1 MTVFAEAAPATAHT
15 PICFDPASSPS
26 DSYGYGAV
34 DIPFLSSHY
43 SIPETSLNTL
53 SQNPTVELVNQLLE
67 SISTK
72 AREAEELK
80 SDKLR
85 LDVELENAVRS
96 GESKVKVLKNSVEKG
111 LAEIASLRGKL
122 QESDNSRSSLESEL
136 ASLRSSTSA
145 SETEFSSLK
154 SRIDSLESSNRDTLA
169 LLESKSNAY
178 DKLAD
183 DLSTQHKKTIE
194 LRREVATL
202 EQKLQA
208 ANSASSSARFR
219 EQSLQQELELLKK
232 NNEWFENELKTK
244 SGEYLKFRKE
254 KSARISELQ
263 RLNEDANSNID
274 ALRRSENNLKS
285 RLDEVEQKYEDSL
298 ATIQQLKEEAIQATE
313 SFRIEL
319 DSSSRLAQLQQT
331 AAETAKRRVKEC
343 QLALEKM
350 RDDAAEEISRLRAEI
365 ETEHSDKEAAERRVA
380 ELELNV
386 RELQSE
392 ISATRHQPMSPG
404 LGVNGAGLS
413 TPLRPGTPVGA
424 FSPRTSRT
432 KGSLTLTQMYS
443 EYDKMRT
450 LLAAEQRNNQE
461 LKATMD
467 EMVQDLESSKP
478 EIDELRADH
487 SRLEAAVVEMSNIL
501 DTAGKERDDAT
512 REARKWQGQVE
523 GLEREGQILR
533 QQLRDLSCQVK
544 VLVMEVHLLGSGEK
558 GYDRAELEKIAQGEM
573 DDSSQDLNE
582 TGRFITLHLT
592 TFKNVN
598 ELQQQNVTL
607 RRMLR
612 DLGDKMEGE
621 EARRKSESY
630 QKDQEEL
637 KELRV
642 RVQTYRDE
650 MANLIAQT
658 KSYIKERDT
667 FRSMLTRRRETGES
681 TNPFSQS
688 LPLGTAA
695 PIATGDTVAQSQE
708 GPDYTELLRKLQANF
723 DSFRQETATDHSSL
737 KQQVNDLTRKNSELQ
752 SEISRSN
759 SQLAAAVQRAE
770 LLQSNFNLLKGEN
783 VELQKRHAILMENA
797 NKQDLRTQQVAE
809 DLVEARGLVD
819 SQRRETENLKAE
831 KELWKK
837 IEKRLME
844 DNESLLNERARL
856 DSLNANLQSMLNE
869 REHLESESRRRLQST
884 VESLESELQTTKR
897 KLNEEME
904 EAKKS
909 TLRREYENSQN
920 QKRIDDLV
928 TSLSAVREDLIN
940 TKSTRDHLQSRVD
953 ELSVELKSA
962 EERLEVL
969 QRKPIVATTAAPPAP
984 PDTEPNAA
992 VDEGGLSRE
1001 QELAFEVSELK
1012 RDLELAKSEL
1022 EHAKEQVEDYKAIS
1036 QSTEERLQNVATYR
1050 RGKSEHSQNNPEH
1063 GQSDYW
1069 LPWGYPRTMHISSN
1083 VWSVRPRRNPY
1094 GYGSRTTRM
1103 QDRGYGG
1110 VKCERFTPPVTNPES
1125 NKSEV
1130 SRRSKTKSFGK
1141 GSPSLKVEGATV
1153 GSSSAGWAFA
1163 PEPLFVLAILGR
1175 YEREITELNRRREE
1189 VANQNTLLHQQLE
1202 NITRQI
1208 STLQRDKESM
1218 PEEADEAGSSSSS
1231 LEGLQEVIKF
1241 LRREKEIV
1249 DVQYHLSTQEA
1260 KRLRQ
1265 QLDYA
1270 QSQLDDTRLKL
1281 EQQRR
1286 AEADSEH
1293 NMLNHKKLM
1302 DTLNELNLFRES
1314 SVTLR
1319 NQAKQAEAALAEKS
1333 ADVEELTQ
1341 RIGPLE
1347 TRIRELE
1354 NIVETK
1360 DGEFKL
1366 LQEDRD
1372 RWQQRTQNILQKYD
1386 RVDPVEMEALKE
1398 KLAALEKE
1406 RNEAVSARDEHQAQ
1420 VTTLSTQVKQGEE
1433 RIQTMRSTL
1442 TDQFKARSKELS
1454 SRIQAKQVE
1463 LNTAIQEKEVIQ
1475 LELDRTKEEL
1485 NALKVKLPAD
1495 DGVPA
1500 PVPAPVA
1507 VSQNVTD
1514 AQQPPAAQPIMPP
1527 TNDSASVEKIKAL
1540 EEKIQRLEAALAE
1553 KEATID
1559 QKVKER
1565 VDKMKET
1572 LNNKLAEYKTLHKEE
1587 VEKLKASHQ
1596 QELESAVSSAAKP
1609 DGVPD
1614 LTDAQAR
1621 ELVAKNETIR
1631 AIVRNNIK
1639 NAVTKERAAMAN
1651 KEVQIA
1657 ATPDADAIKELEK
1670 KFSEERDAII
1680 KERDQ
1685 KIGSAVELA
1694 EKKLLAKLSMTEGR
1708 ARNAQAKL
1716 EVLQKAAVETPQR
1729 PVVEVWEIAKVTR
1742 PAPVAVAVQP
1752 PPAAQIQPQQIQSPA
1767 LKPTRTESPAHPP
1780 SPTPKTPTAHS
1791 QTRMQP
1797 QLAQPQPSPSPA
1809 PAQRAPTVGSP
1820 KPTQV
1825 APAQASQQQQQPAQQ
1840 HQPVQQQQPAQQ
1852 QQPEQQQQQH
1862 SQPGTSN
1869 QQSPAQQLNQSQ
1881 ATSSLPN
1888 RPPQSNHHPAIG
1900 TGPGVLRALQSGL
1913 PIARGGRGR
1922 GGPSSQPH
1930 NPFGPQA
1937 TEQQGQG
1944 QPPQQ
1949 QQAIGRGSGLLRGGA
1964 RGRGGQGRGG
1974 AQNVQT
1980 NNLPQGQSQPSPR
1993 GGRGA
1998 LNAHARQFIPQG
2010 NKRARDDGGEGSD
2023 SGSGKRIRGGGAGS

>member
-1 MTVFAEAAPATAHT
+1 MATAV
-15 PICFDPASSPS
+15 
-26 DSYGYGAV
+26 V

-43 SIPETSLNTL
+43 SILETTLTSL
-53 SQNPTVELVNQLLE
+53 SQNPTVELVNQLLD

-72 AREAEELK
+72 ARETEELR

-85 LDVELENAVRS
+85 LEVEFENAVRS

-111 LAEIASLRGKL
+111 LAEITSLRSKL
-122 QESDNSRSSLESEL
+122 QESELARSNLESEVTAL
-136 ASLRSSTSA
+136 KSSSSTSE
-145 SETEFSSLK
+145 SEFSSLK
-154 SRIDSLESSNRDTLA
+154 SRIASLETSNRDTLA

-178 DKLAD
+178 DKLAEE
-183 DLSTQHKKTIE
+183 LSAQHKKTIE
-194 LRREVATL
+194 LRRDAANL
-202 EQKLQA
+202 EQRLQA
-208 ANSASSSARFR
+208 SHAAASSTRFR
-219 EQSLQQELELLKK
+219 EQSLKQEVELLKK

-244 SGEYLKFRKE
+244 SGEYQKFRKE

-263 RLNEDANSNID
+263 RINEDANSNID
-274 ALRRSENNLKS
+274 ALRRSENSLKS
-285 RLDEVEQKYEDSL
+285 RLDEVEQKYEEALS
-298 ATIQQLKEEAIQATE
+298 TTQQLKEEAIQASE

-319 DSSSRLAQLQQT
+319 DSSSRLAQLQQA
-331 AAETAKRRVKEC
+331 AAETAKKRVQEC
-343 QLALEKM
+343 QLALEKT

-386 RELQSE
+386 RELESE
-392 ISATRHQPMSPG
+392 ISTARNQPMSPG
-404 LGVNGAGLS
+404 QGINGAGIS
-413 TPLRPGTPVGA
+413 TPLRPGTPVGT
-424 FSPRTSRT
+424 FSPRASRT
-432 KGSLTLTQMYS
+432 KSGLTLTQMYS

-487 SRLEAAVVEMSNIL
+487 ARLEAAVVEMSNIL

-523 GLEREGQILR
+523 GFEREGQILR

-544 VLVMEVHLLGSGEK
+544 VLVMEVHLLGSDEK
-558 GYDRAELEKIAQGEM
+558 DYDRAELEKIAQGGIDEVAE
-573 DDSSQDLNE
+573 DLNE
-582 TGRFITLHLT
+582 TGRFITRHLT
-592 TFKNVN
+592 TFKNLN

-612 DLGDKMEGE
+612 DVGDKMEGE
-621 EARRKSESY
+621 EARRKSEAY
-630 QKDQEEL
+630 QRDQEEL

-650 MANLIAQT
+650 MTNLISQT

-681 TNPFSQS
+681 TTPFSQS
-688 LPLGTAA
+688 LPLGATAPVA
-695 PIATGDTVAQSQE
+695 PVDNVPQPQE
-708 GPDYTELLRKLQANF
+708 GPDYAELLRKLQAHF

-752 SEISRSN
+752 SEISRSS
-759 SQLAAAVQRAE
+759 SQLAASIQRAE

-783 VELQKRHAILMENA
+783 VELQKRHATLMENA

-819 SQRRETENLKAE
+819 SLRRETTNLKAE
-831 KELWKK
+831 KDLWKN
-837 IEKRLME
+837 IEKRLVE
-844 DNESLLNERARL
+844 DNESLRNERARL
-856 DSLNANLQSMLNE
+856 DSLNASLQSMLNE
-869 REHLESESRRRLQST
+869 REHSEAESRRRLQST
-884 VESLESELQTTKR
+884 VENLESELQTTKR
-897 KLNEEME
+897 QLHVESE

-909 TLRREYENSQN
+909 ALRREYENSQN

-928 TSLSAVREDLIN
+928 TSLSSAREELIA

-962 EERLEVL
+962 EEKLKVL
-969 QRKPIVATTAAPPAP
+969 QRKPSTAVATSPTAPTDNEQEA
-984 PDTEPNAA
+984 T
-992 VDEGGLSRE
+992 DESGLTRE
-1001 QELAFEVSELK
+1001 QELGVEVSELK
-1012 RDLELAKSEL
+1012 RDLEFAKSEL

-1036 QSTEERLQNVATYR
+1036 QSTEERLQSLTDTNDQYQEDTNRLLEEKDSKISELERRIEEITSELSATNSELSKLREQEVESQR
-1050 RGKSEHSQNNPEH
+1050 RFDDQKAMLESEISRLKEQDERYAAAAQYHQQDLKAQAEIAQH
-1063 GQSDYW
+1063 AQQSYENELLKHAEAAKNLQIVRAEANELKLEAVD
-1069 LPWGYPRTMHISSN
+1069 LRTQAETAKNSLTQQEENWNEM
-1083 VWSVRPRRNPY
+1083 
-1094 GYGSRTTRM
+1094 
-1103 QDRGYGG
+1103 
-1110 VKCERFTPPVTNPES
+1110 KARF
-1125 NKSEV
+1125 
-1130 SRRSKTKSFGK
+1130 
-1141 GSPSLKVEGATV
+1141 
-1153 GSSSAGWAFA
+1153 
-1163 PEPLFVLAILGR
+1163 
-1175 YEREITELNRRREE
+1175 EREIMELNRRREE
-1189 VANQNTLLHQQLE
+1189 IVNQNTLLHQQLE

-1208 STLQRDKESM
+1208 SSLQRDKESM
-1218 PEEADEAGSSSSS
+1218 PEEVDESGSSASS

-1265 QLDYA
+1265 QLDYT

-1293 NMLNHKKLM
+1293 NILNHKKLV

-1319 NQAKQAEAALAEKS
+1319 NQAKQAEMALAEKS
-1333 ADVEELTQ
+1333 ARVEELMQ
-1341 RIGPLE
+1341 QISPLE

-1354 NIVETK
+1354 NVAETK
-1360 DGEFKL
+1360 DGELKL

-1398 KLAALEKE
+1398 MLSTLEKE
-1406 RNEAVSARDEHQAQ
+1406 RGDAVSARDELQAQ
-1420 VTTLSTQVKQGEE
+1420 VTTLSNQVKQAEE

-1454 SRIQAKQVE
+1454 SRIQAKQAE
-1463 LNTAIQEKEVIQ
+1463 LNTVIQEKEVIQ
-1475 LELDRTKEEL
+1475 LELDRTREEL
-1485 NALKVKLPAD
+1485 NILKAKVSETESLASA
-1495 DGVPA
+1495 PA
-1500 PVPAPVA
+1500 PSPTPATQNGIDVPQAPEQPTMA
-1507 VSQNVTD
+1507 QGID
-1514 AQQPPAAQPIMPP
+1514 AP
-1527 TNDSASVEKIKAL
+1527 SAEKIKAL

-1572 LNNKLAEYKTLHKEE
+1572 LNNKLAEYKTHHKEE

-1596 QELESAVSSAAKP
+1596 QELESASALKP
-1609 DGVPD
+1609 DGIPE
-1614 LTDAQAR
+1614 LSDAQAR

-1639 NAVTKERAAMAN
+1639 NAVAKERASTTS
-1651 KEVQIA
+1651 KEVHIA
-1657 ATPDADAIKELEK
+1657 AAPDADAMKELEQ
-1670 KFSEERDAII
+1670 KFNEEKEAII

-1694 EKKLLAKLSMTEGR
+1694 EKRVLAKLSMTEGR

-1716 EVLQKAAVETPQR
+1716 EVVQKAAVETPQK
-1729 PVVEVWEIAKVTR
+1729 PVVEVWEIAKIAR
-1742 PAPVAVAVQP
+1742 PAPVVPTQASLQLPVQAP
-1752 PPAAQIQPQQIQSPA
+1752 TQLQPQAQTPA
-1767 LKPTRTESPAHPP
+1767 PKPAQVQTPASAP
-1780 SPTPKTPTAHS
+1780 AQGS
-1791 QTRMQP
+1791 QTPVTQQSSSGEP
-1797 QLAQPQPSPSPA
+1797 QPQPEPSPSSA
-1809 PAQRAPTVGSP
+1809 PAKHSP
-1820 KPTQV
+1820 PIGQKPEQATPGPLSQ
-1825 APAQASQQQQQPAQQ
+1825 AAQQQQQQQQQPQGA
-1840 HQPVQQQQPAQQ
+1840 
-1852 QQPEQQQQQH
+1852 
-1862 SQPGTSN
+1862 TSN
-1869 QQSPAQQLNQSQ
+1869 QNSPAQPPNQAS
-1881 ATSSLPN
+1881 ASLPN
-1888 RPPQSNHHPAIG
+1888 RPPQSTHHPAIG

-1913 PIARGGRGR
+1913 PVARGGRGR
-1922 GGPSSQPH
+1922 SGPTGQQH
-1930 NPFGPQA
+1930 NPFGPQP
-1937 TEQQGQG
+1937 TEQQGQA
-1944 QPPQQ
+1944 QQSQQ
-1949 QQAIGRGSGLLRGGA
+1949 QQQQQQQHGMGRGGA
-1964 RGRGGQGRGG
+1964 LSRGAGRGRGAPGRGN

-1980 NNLPQGQSQPSPR
+1980 GNLPQGQGQQSPR

-1998 LNAHARQFIPQG
+1998 LNAHARQFIPHG
-2010 NKRARDDGGEGSD
+2010 NKRTRDDGSEGGEVSN
-2023 SGSGKRIRGGGAGS
+2023 GKRIRGGGAGS

>member
-1 MTVFAEAAPATAHT
+1 MATA
-15 PICFDPASSPS
+15 
-26 DSYGYGAV
+26 AV

-43 SIPETSLNTL
+43 SIPEITLTTL
-53 SQNPTVELVNQLLE
+53 SQNPTIELVNQLLE
-67 SISTK
+67 NISTK
-72 AREAEELK
+72 ARETEELK

-111 LAEIASLRGKL
+111 LAEISSLRGKL
-122 QESDNSRSSLESEL
+122 QESENTRSNLESEL
-136 ASLRSSTSA
+136 ATLRSSTST
-145 SETEFSSLK
+145 SESELSSLK
-154 SRIDSLESSNRDTLA
+154 ARITSLETSNRDTLA

-178 DKLAD
+178 DKLAEE
-183 DLSTQHKKTIE
+183 LSTQHKKTIE
-194 LRREVATL
+194 LRREVSTL

-208 ANSASSSARFR
+208 ANSASSSTRFR
-219 EQSLQQELELLKK
+219 EQSLQQELELVKK

-263 RLNEDANSNID
+263 RLNEDASSNID
-274 ALRRSENNLKS
+274 ALRRSENALKS
-285 RLDEVEQKYEDSL
+285 RLDEFEQKYEDSL

-331 AAETAKRRVKEC
+331 SAETAKRRVQEC
-343 QLALEKM
+343 QLALEKT

-365 ETEHSDKEAAERRVA
+365 ETEHSDKEASERRVA

-392 ISATRHQPMSPG
+392 ISAARNQPMSPVQ
-404 LGVNGAGLS
+404 GVNGAGIS
-413 TPLRPGTPVGA
+413 TPLRPGTPVGT
-424 FSPRTSRT
+424 FSPRASRT
-432 KGSLTLTQMYS
+432 KGGLTLTQMYS

-450 LLAAEQRNNQE
+450 LLATEQRNNQE

-523 GLEREGQILR
+523 GLEREAQILR

-544 VLVMEVHLLGSGEK
+544 VLVMEVHLLGSDEK
-558 GYDRAELEKIAQGEM
+558 DYDREELEKIAQGEM
-573 DDSSQDLNE
+573 DDIAQGLNE
-582 TGRFITLHLT
+582 TGRFITRHLT
-592 TFKNVN
+592 TFKNLN

-612 DLGDKMEGE
+612 DVGDKMEGE
-621 EARRKSESY
+621 EARRKNESY

-681 TNPFSQS
+681 TTPFSRS
-688 LPLGTAA
+688 LPLGAVA
-695 PIATGDTVAQSQE
+695 PVAVGDNVAQSQE

-737 KQQVNDLTRKNSELQ
+737 KQQVNDLTRKNNELQ
-752 SEISRSN
+752 SEISRSS

-783 VELQKRHAILMENA
+783 VELQKRHATLMENA

-819 SQRRETENLKAE
+819 SLRRESANLKAE
-831 KELWKK
+831 KDLWKK
-837 IEKRLME
+837 IEKRLVE
-844 DNESLLNERARL
+844 DNESLFNERARL

-884 VESLESELQTTKR
+884 VENLESELQTTKR

-928 TSLSAVREDLIN
+928 TSLSTAREELIG

-969 QRKPIVATTAAPPAP
+969 QRKPSAATATTTPSGPT
-984 PDTEPNAA
+984 DTEAEAA
-992 VDEGGLSRE
+992 AGEGGLSRE
-1001 QELAFEVSELK
+1001 QELAFEISELK
-1012 RDLELAKSEL
+1012 RDLELAKSDL

-1036 QSTEERLQNVATYR
+1036 QSTEERLQSVTDTNEQYQEDTNRLLEEKDNKISELQKRVEEITSELATANDELSKLR
-1050 RGKSEHSQNNPEH
+1050 DRESDAQCRFDDQKSMLEAEISRLKEQEERYTAAAQYHQQDLKAQAEIAQHAQQNYENELVKHAEAAKNLQIVRAEANQLKLEVVDLRTQAESAKNNLSQEEENWNE
-1063 GQSDYW
+1063 
-1069 LPWGYPRTMHISSN
+1069 M
-1083 VWSVRPRRNPY
+1083 
-1094 GYGSRTTRM
+1094 
-1103 QDRGYGG
+1103 
-1110 VKCERFTPPVTNPES
+1110 K
-1125 NKSEV
+1125 
-1130 SRRSKTKSFGK
+1130 
-1141 GSPSLKVEGATV
+1141 A
-1153 GSSSAGWAFA
+1153 
-1163 PEPLFVLAILGR
+1163 R
-1175 YEREITELNRRREE
+1175 YEREISELSRRREE
-1189 VANQNTLLHQQLE
+1189 VVNQNTLLHQQLE

-1218 PEEADEAGSSSSS
+1218 PEDVDESGSSASG

-1265 QLDYA
+1265 QLDYT

-1286 AEADSEH
+1286 AEADTEH
-1293 NMLNHKKLM
+1293 NTLNHKKLM

-1319 NQAKQAEAALAEKS
+1319 NQAKQAETALAEKS
-1333 ADVEELTQ
+1333 ARVEELMQ
-1341 RIGPLE
+1341 QISPLE

-1354 NIVETK
+1354 NVVETK

-1366 LQEDRD
+1366 LQADRD
-1372 RWQQRTQNILQKYD
+1372 SWQQRTQNILQKYD
-1386 RVDPVEMEALKE
+1386 RIDPVEMEALKE
-1398 KLAALEKE
+1398 KLATLEKE
-1406 RNEAVSARDEHQAQ
+1406 RDEAVSARDELQTQ
-1420 VTTLSTQVKQGEE
+1420 ITTLSAQVKQGEE

-1454 SRIQAKQVE
+1454 SRIQARQAE

-1475 LELDRTKEEL
+1475 LELDRTREEL
-1485 NALKVKLPAD
+1485 NALKAKVLENEAPTHIPA
-1495 DGVPA
+1495 PA
-1500 PVPAPVA
+1500 PVN
-1507 VSQNVTD
+1507 QGVTD
-1514 AQQPPAAQPIMPP
+1514 AQPPAVQGTMLPAD
-1527 TNDSASVEKIKAL
+1527 NSVTAEKIKAL
-1540 EEKIQRLEAALAE
+1540 EEKIQRLETALAE

-1572 LNNKLAEYKTLHKEE
+1572 LNNKLAEYKALHKEE
-1587 VEKLKASHQ
+1587 VEKIKASHQ
-1596 QELESAVSSAAKP
+1596 QELESATASASKP
-1609 DGVPD
+1609 DGVPE
-1614 LTDAQAR
+1614 LSDAQAR

-1639 NAVTKERAAMAN
+1639 NAVTKERAAMAS
-1651 KEVQIA
+1651 KEAQVA
-1657 ATPDADAIKELEK
+1657 AAPNADAIKELEK
-1670 KFSEERDAII
+1670 KFSEEREAII

-1685 KIGSAVELA
+1685 KIGSAIELA
-1694 EKKLLAKLSMTEGR
+1694 EKRVLAKLSMTEGR
-1708 ARNAQAKL
+1708 ARNAQAKI
-1716 EVLQKAAVETPQR
+1716 EVLQKAAIETPQK
-1729 PVVEVWEIAKVTR
+1729 PVVEVWEIAKVAR
-1742 PAPVAVAVQP
+1742 PAPVAAVAQPPVAQAQP
-1752 PPAAQIQPQQIQSPA
+1752 PPPTPVQSPA
-1767 LKPTRTESPAHPP
+1767 PKPARTEHPTGA
-1780 SPTPKTPTAHS
+1780 PTPTPQTQTPQPQTQVQPQPQTPQPS
-1791 QTRMQP
+1791 QT
-1797 QLAQPQPSPSPA
+1797 AQPQPPPSPA
-1809 PAQRAPTVGSP
+1809 SAQRTPPAAGAASP
-1820 KPTQV
+1820 KSKQAT
-1825 APAQASQQQQQPAQQ
+1825 PAQAPQSQQQSTQLQQQQQVPPPDTTNQAAPAQQ
-1840 HQPVQQQQPAQQ
+1840 VNQP
-1852 QQPEQQQQQH
+1852 
-1862 SQPGTSN
+1862 
-1869 QQSPAQQLNQSQ
+1869 Q

-1888 RPPQSNHHPAIG
+1888 RPPQSNHPASA
-1900 TGPGVLRALQSGL
+1900 TGANVLRALHSGL

-1922 GGPSSQPH
+1922 GIPPGQQH

-1937 TEQQGQG
+1937 TEQQGGQG

-1949 QQAIGRGSGLLRGGA
+1949 QPQQGIGRGFGLSRGGG
-1964 RGRGGQGRGG
+1964 RGRGAQGRGG

-1980 NNLPQGQSQPSPR
+1980 VNLPQAQGQPSPR

-1998 LNAHARQFIPQG
+1998 LNAHARQFVPQG
-2010 NKRARDDGGEGSD
+2010 NKRARDDGGEGGD
-2023 SGSGKRIRGGGAGS
+2023 SGSGKRIRGGGVGS

>member
-1 MTVFAEAAPATAHT
+1 MATV
-15 PICFDPASSPS
+15 
-26 DSYGYGAV
+26 AV

-43 SIPETSLNTL
+43 SIPEASLNTL

-72 AREAEELK
+72 AREAEGLK
-80 SDKLR
+80 ADKLR

-154 SRIDSLESSNRDTLA
+154 SRIDSLETSNRDTLA
-169 LLESKSNAY
+169 LLESKSDAY

-208 ANSASSSARFR
+208 ANSAASSTRFR

-274 ALRRSENNLKS
+274 TLRRSENNLKS

-298 ATIQQLKEEAIQATE
+298 STIQQLKEEAIQATE

-331 AAETAKRRVKEC
+331 SAETAKRRVKEC

-392 ISATRHQPMSPG
+392 ISAARHQPMSPG

-558 GYDRAELEKIAQGEM
+558 GYGRAELEKIAQGEM

-695 PIATGDTVAQSQE
+695 PIAAGDAVAQSQE
-708 GPDYTELLRKLQANF
+708 NPDYTELLRKLQANF

-884 VESLESELQTTKR
+884 VENLESELQTTKR

-920 QKRIDDLV
+920 QKRIDDLI

-969 QRKPIVATTAAPPAP
+969 QRKPIVATAAAPPAP

-1036 QSTEERLQNVATYR
+1036 QSTEERLQSVTDTNEQYQEDTNRLLEEKDGKISELQKRVEEITSELAMTNDELSKLRDQEADSQR
-1050 RGKSEHSQNNPEH
+1050 RFDDQKSMLEAEISRLKEQDERYAAAAQYHQQDLKAQAEIAQHAQQNYENELVKH
-1063 GQSDYW
+1063 AEAAKNLQMVRAEASELKLEVVD
-1069 LPWGYPRTMHISSN
+1069 LRT
-1083 VWSVRPRRNPY
+1083 
-1094 GYGSRTTRM
+1094 
-1103 QDRGYGG
+1103 QA
-1110 VKCERFTPPVTNPES
+1110 ES
-1125 NKSEV
+1125 AKNNLLREEENWNEMK
-1130 SRRSKTKSFGK
+1130 
-1141 GSPSLKVEGATV
+1141 
-1153 GSSSAGWAFA
+1153 
-1163 PEPLFVLAILGR
+1163 GR

-1218 PEEADEAGSSSSS
+1218 PEEADETGSSSSS

-1333 ADVEELTQ
+1333 ARVEELTQ

-1398 KLAALEKE
+1398 KLVALEKE

-1420 VTTLSTQVKQGEE
+1420 VTSLSTQVKQGEE

-1475 LELDRTKEEL
+1475 LELDRTKEDL
-1485 NALKVKLPAD
+1485 NALKAKLPTD

-1514 AQQPPAAQPIMPP
+1514 AQQPPAPQPTMPP
-1527 TNDSASVEKIKAL
+1527 TNDFANVEKIKAL

-1559 QKVKER
+1559 HKVKER

-1596 QELESAVSSAAKP
+1596 QELESAVSSATKP
-1609 DGVPD
+1609 DGVPE

-1651 KEVQIA
+1651 KEAQIA

-1742 PAPVAVAVQP
+1742 PAPVAVAAQP
-1752 PPAAQIQPQQIQSPA
+1752 PTVQIQPQQIQSPA
-1767 LKPTRTESPAHPP
+1767 LKSTRTESPAHPP
-1780 SPTPKTPTAHS
+1780 SPTPQTPTTHS
-1791 QTRMQP
+1791 QTQIQP

-1840 HQPVQQQQPAQQ
+1840 HQPVQQPE

-1869 QQSPAQQLNQSQ
+1869 QPSPAQQLNQSQ

-1937 TEQQGQG
+1937 TQQQGKG
-1944 QPPQQ
+1944 QPLQQ
-1949 QQAIGRGSGLLRGGA
+1949 QQAIGRGSGLPRGGA
-1964 RGRGGQGRGG
+1964 RGRGAQGRGG

-1980 NNLPQGQSQPSPR
+1980 SNLPQGQSQPSPR
-1993 GGRGA
+1993 EGRGA
-1998 LNAHARQFIPQG
+1998 FNAQARQFIPQG

>member
-1 MTVFAEAAPATAHT
+1 MATA
-15 PICFDPASSPS
+15 
-26 DSYGYGAV
+26 AV

-43 SIPETSLNTL
+43 SIPETTLTSL

-67 SISTK
+67 NISTK
-72 AREAEELK
+72 ARESEELK

-96 GESKVKVLKNSVEKG
+96 GESKVKVLKNSVDKG
-111 LAEIASLRGKL
+111 LVEITSLRGKL
-122 QESDNSRSSLESEL
+122 QESENTRSNLESEL
-136 ASLRSSTSA
+136 ATLRSSTSS
-145 SETEFSSLK
+145 SESELNGLK
-154 SRIDSLESSNRDTLA
+154 SRIASLETSNRDTLS

-178 DKLAD
+178 DKLAEE
-183 DLSTQHKKTIE
+183 LSSQHKKTIE
-194 LRREVATL
+194 LRREVSTL

-208 ANSASSSARFR
+208 ANSASSSTRFR
-219 EQSLQQELELLKK
+219 EQNLQQELELLKK

-274 ALRRSENNLKS
+274 TLRRSENALKS

-298 ATIQQLKEEAIQATE
+298 STIQQLKEEAIQTTE

-331 AAETAKRRVKEC
+331 SAETAKKRVQEC
-343 QLALEKM
+343 QLALEKT

-380 ELELNV
+380 QLELNI
-386 RELQSE
+386 RELESE
-392 ISATRHQPMSPG
+392 ISSGRNQQMSPG
-404 LGVNGAGLS
+404 HGVNGAGIS

-424 FSPRTSRT
+424 FSPRASRT
-432 KGSLTLTQMYS
+432 KGGLTLTQMYS

-544 VLVMEVHLLGSGEK
+544 VLVMEVHLLGSDEK
-558 GYDRAELEKIAQGEM
+558 EYDRAELEKIAQGEM
-573 DDSSQDLNE
+573 DDIAQDLNE
-582 TGRFITLHLT
+582 TGRFITRHLT
-592 TFKNVN
+592 TFKNLN

-612 DLGDKMEGE
+612 DVGDKMEGE
-621 EARRKSESY
+621 EARRKNESY
-630 QKDQEEL
+630 QRDQEEL

-681 TNPFSQS
+681 ATPFSQS
-688 LPLGTAA
+688 LPLGAVA
-695 PIATGDTVAQSQE
+695 PVAVGDTSIGQSQE

-752 SEISRSN
+752 SEISRSD
-759 SQLAAAVQRAE
+759 SQLASAVQRAE

-783 VELQKRHAILMENA
+783 VELQKRHATLMENA
-797 NKQDLRTQQVAE
+797 NKQDVRTQQVAE

-819 SQRRETENLKAE
+819 SLRRETANLKAE
-831 KELWKK
+831 KDLWKK
-837 IEKRLME
+837 IEQRLVE
-844 DNESLLNERARL
+844 DNKSLFNERARL

-869 REHLESESRRRLQST
+869 RELLEAESRRRLQST
-884 VESLESELQTTKR
+884 VENLESELQTTKR
-897 KLNEEME
+897 KLNEETE
-904 EAKKS
+904 EAKKAA
-909 TLRREYENSQN
+909 LRREYENSQN

-928 TSLSAVREDLIN
+928 TNLSNVREELIG

-953 ELSVELKSA
+953 ELSVELRSA

-969 QRKPIVATTAAPPAP
+969 QRKPSAATTTAPSGPTDAAPE
-984 PDTEPNAA
+984 TV

-1001 QELAFEVSELK
+1001 QELVFEVSELK

-1036 QSTEERLQNVATYR
+1036 QSTEERLQSVTDTNEQYKEDTDRLLEEKDNKISELEKRVEEITSELSTTNDELSKLRDQEADTKR
-1050 RGKSEHSQNNPEH
+1050 RFDDQKSMLEAEISRLKEQDERHTAAAQYYQQDLKAQAEIAQHAQQNYENELVKH
-1063 GQSDYW
+1063 AEAAKNLQIVRAEAGQLKLEVVDLKTQAESAK
-1069 LPWGYPRTMHISSN
+1069 SN
-1083 VWSVRPRRNPY
+1083 L
-1094 GYGSRTTRM
+1094 SREEENWKEM
-1103 QDRGYGG
+1103 
-1110 VKCERFTPPVTNPES
+1110 K
-1125 NKSEV
+1125 
-1130 SRRSKTKSFGK
+1130 
-1141 GSPSLKVEGATV
+1141 A
-1153 GSSSAGWAFA
+1153 
-1163 PEPLFVLAILGR
+1163 R
-1175 YEREITELNRRREE
+1175 YEREITELSRRREE
-1189 VANQNTLLHQQLE
+1189 VVNQNSLLHQQLE

-1218 PEEADEAGSSSSS
+1218 PEEVGEPGSSTSS

-1265 QLDYA
+1265 QLDYT

-1286 AEADSEH
+1286 AEADTEH
-1293 NMLNHKKLM
+1293 NTLNHKKLM
-1302 DTLNELNLFRES
+1302 DTLDELNLFRES

-1333 ADVEELTQ
+1333 VRVEELIQ
-1341 RIGPLE
+1341 QISPLE
-1347 TRIRELE
+1347 TRVRELE
-1354 NIVETK
+1354 NVVETK
-1360 DGEFKL
+1360 DGELRL

-1386 RVDPVEMEALKE
+1386 RVDPAEMEALKE
-1398 KLAALEKE
+1398 KLSALEEE
-1406 RNEAVSARDEHQAQ
+1406 RNNAVSARDELQSQ
-1420 VTTLSTQVKQGEE
+1420 ISTLSTQVKQGEE

-1454 SRIQAKQVE
+1454 SRIQAKQAE
-1463 LNTAIQEKEVIQ
+1463 LNTEIQEKEVIQ
-1475 LELDRTKEEL
+1475 LELNRTREEL
-1485 NALKVKLPAD
+1485 NSLKDKVPE
-1495 DGVPA
+1495 DGAAAPA
-1500 PVPAPVA
+1500 PVN
-1507 VSQNVTD
+1507 QNGVD
-1514 AQQPPAAQPIMPP
+1514 VQQPPSVQPTVPQMSD
-1527 TNDSASVEKIKAL
+1527 TASGEKIKAL
-1540 EEKIQRLEAALAE
+1540 EEKVQRLEAALAE

-1572 LNNKLAEYKTLHKEE
+1572 LNNKLAEYKALHKEE

-1596 QELESAVSSAAKP
+1596 QELESASVSVSKL
-1609 DGVPD
+1609 DGVPE
-1614 LTDAQAR
+1614 LSDAQAR

-1639 NAVTKERAAMAN
+1639 NAVSKERTAMAS
-1651 KEVQIA
+1651 KEAQA
-1657 ATPDADAIKELEK
+1657 AVAPDADAIKELEK
-1670 KFSEERDAII
+1670 KFSEEREAII

-1694 EKKLLAKLSMTEGR
+1694 EKRVLAKLSMTEGR
-1708 ARNAQAKL
+1708 ARNAQAKI
-1716 EVLQKAAVETPQR
+1716 EVVQKAAVETPQR
-1729 PVVEVWEIAKVTR
+1729 PVVEVWEIAKVAR
-1742 PAPVAVAVQP
+1742 PAPVSVTAQP
-1752 PPAAQIQPQQIQSPA
+1752 PVTQAQSQLQPQVQSPAPKAPAQAQAPKQTESPTGTPAPGPQTPTAQPQIPVQPQQPQ
-1767 LKPTRTESPAHPP
+1767 PP
-1780 SPTPKTPTAHS
+1780 
-1791 QTRMQP
+1791 QP
-1797 QLAQPQPSPSPA
+1797 QSLPSPA
-1809 PAQRAPTVGSP
+1809 PPQNVPPATVPSP
-1820 KPTQV
+1820 I
-1825 APAQASQQQQQPAQQ
+1825 PAQVTPVKA
-1840 HQPVQQQQPAQQ
+1840 PVQQQQQQ
-1852 QQPEQQQQQH
+1852 QRQQQQQ
-1862 SQPGTSN
+1862 QQQEPGTPN
-1869 QQSPAQQLNQSQ
+1869 KQAPAQQPNQSQ
-1881 ATSSLPN
+1881 AVPSLPN
-1888 RPPQSNHHPAIG
+1888 RPPQSSHQAIG

-1913 PIARGGRGR
+1913 PVARGGRGR
-1922 GGPSSQPH
+1922 GGSPGQQH
-1930 NPFGPQA
+1930 NPFGPQT
-1937 TEQQGQG
+1937 TEQQSQG
-1944 QPPQQ
+1944 QPLQQ
-1949 QQAIGRGSGLLRGGA
+1949 QQQGTGRGSALPRGGG
-1964 RGRGGQGRGG
+1964 RGRGVQGRGG

-1980 NNLPQGQSQPSPR
+1980 SNLPQGQGQPSPR

-1998 LNAHARQFIPQG
+1998 LNAHARQFIPHG

-2023 SGSGKRIRGGGAGS
+2023 SGSGKRIRGGGAGA